1 MDESTNIEQA
11 STVHDA
17 PPSTDDI
24 IADQPSVSDG
34 PPNLLNRS
42 TSELLSFAIQGWEIP
57 AHVNSMPTS
66 FLLTA
71 LDLILDGIT
80 TIEAL
85 LQRKVTHFNKLKNL
99 LPTMGARMASLP
111 PERVPDSTLEEY
123 QTLLEE
129 FEEMRAEMKDEKLAE
144 INEKIAKL
152 VATAQQWVLEVQ
164 RRLSVARAEMDGEA
178 VRMIEDWR
186 QKW

>member
-1 MDESTNIEQA
+1 MDESNNSGQA
-11 STVHDA
+11 SIVHDVS
-17 PPSTDDI
+17 PSTDDI
-24 IADQPSVSDG
+24 IAVQPSVSDG

-66 FLLTA
+66 FVLTA

-85 LQRKVTHFNKLKNL
+85 LQRNATHFHELKDL
-99 LPTMGARMASLP
+99 LPTMAARIASLP
-111 PERVPDSTLEEY
+111 PEIFPDSTWEEY
-123 QTLLEE
+123 ETLLED
-129 FEEMRAEMKDEKLAE
+129 FVEMRAEMKDEKLAE
-144 INEKIAKL
+144 IKEKIAKL
-152 VATAQQWVLEVQ
+152 VAVAQQWVKEVQ
-164 RRLSVARAEMDGEA
+164 RRLSVGRAEMDGEA

-186 QKW
+186 EKW